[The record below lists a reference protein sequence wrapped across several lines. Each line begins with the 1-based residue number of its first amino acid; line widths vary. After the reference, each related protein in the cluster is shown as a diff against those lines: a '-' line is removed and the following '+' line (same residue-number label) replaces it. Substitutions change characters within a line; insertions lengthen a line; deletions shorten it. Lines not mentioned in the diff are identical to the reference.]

1 MKTYLNS
8 LLILVTIIA
17 GAQADHSCMFAGLL
31 EKSVTNTPRIMA
43 TTSHFQKQMRGKSA
57 AGNRQRQLWLLSP
70 L

>member
-57 AGNRQRQLWLLSP
+57 AGNR
-70 L
+70 